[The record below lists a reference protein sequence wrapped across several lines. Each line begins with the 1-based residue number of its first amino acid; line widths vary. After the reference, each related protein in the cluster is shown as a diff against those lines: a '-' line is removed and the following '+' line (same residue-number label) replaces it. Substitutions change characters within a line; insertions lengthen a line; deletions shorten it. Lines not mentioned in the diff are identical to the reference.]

1 MAASSSS
8 CPFDAFLSFRGD
20 DVRKTFAD
28 HVYAALTGA
37 GIHTFRD
44 DEEIERGK
52 NIDQELTK
60 AIQQSKVAVIVFS
73 PDHAS
78 SRWCLDE
85 LLMINERRKSD
96 GMHILPIFYHVDPSA
111 VRRQKE
117 SFKEAFDR
125 HEQQLKEEI
134 DKVERW
140 RAALKEVADLGGE
153 VLKDQYEA
161 PFIQNIVKLVAN
173 KLDRKLLHV
182 GSYLTGIDD
191 YVGRINQWLQ
201 DESTNVRI
209 LVLYGI
215 GGVGKTIIA
224 KTVYNQ
230 NSHKFERSCFLADVA
245 ETSEQPKGMNS
256 LQEQLLS
263 DIHKRESV
271 KIYNVDE
278 GVMKIKDAM
287 CCRKVIIIL
296 DNVDNSEQFKSI
308 IGEQEWLSSGSKIIV
323 TTRLKCLLSEGCWKL
338 HIEPLSVKNSH
349 KLFALHAFGREDS
362 PENFDEPSERV
373 VSLCDGLPL
382 ALCVLGSFLR
392 RRSIDEWKSE
402 IKELQ
407 EIPDSRIQKILRK
420 SFDSL
425 HNDRHRSIFLHIVF
439 FFIGWDKD
447 VVVKILEGC
456 GFEAIIGVQHLLDRC
471 LIEINERNNLAMHQL
486 VRDMGREVVRQESPD
501 EPGERSRICNHKE
514 GTKTI
519 RGLILDMHMLREENE
534 NSVEESVLGCEDSP
548 SMVNRLVGIVCQRIG
563 NIPKTSSTSADVI
576 KTEAFAN
583 MHQLNV
589 LLLNDVK
596 LDGGYEDFP
605 KHLVC
610 LRWLRFP
617 LNSMPTCLNVEKL
630 VVLDMRHSR
639 LKHAWQGKSF
649 PCLKILDLSH
659 SHLLTASPDFTGLPG
674 LESLLLKDCIN
685 LVKIDKSI
693 RVLRGLVLLNLEG
706 CINLRMLPDTIA
718 DLKSLE
724 ELNLT
729 GCSELKVLPK
739 ELAQM
744 ESLKVFFAG
753 GITLNELSFSSR
765 DVRGPWSWLS
775 GREGP
780 ESTMFSSAFLPLSL
794 THLILTNCNL
804 SDVKFTTELHLPSL
818 RHLVLRDNP
827 FDTISAE
834 IPGLPSLEY
843 LDITQC
849 NISNVIIK
857 VPTSIEEPNL
867 IGRSVT
873 RLSDLV
879 RFGLEDISSGCENR
893 FAASFCQNF
902 EQLVHSDCPYFRVK
916 FTIMNKN
923 IWCQLQYLG
932 DGPRPR
938 VILQENT
945 LGPSLARNL
954 LLWDMHKGKFEEAD
968 ETMSILAVMLILI
981 KVFK

>member
-1 MAASSSS
+1 
-8 CPFDAFLSFRGD
+8 
-20 DVRKTFAD
+20 
-28 HVYAALTGA
+28 
-37 GIHTFRD
+37 
-44 DEEIERGK
+44 
-52 NIDQELTK
+52 
-60 AIQQSKVAVIVFS
+60 
-73 PDHAS
+73 
-78 SRWCLDE
+78 
-85 LLMINERRKSD
+85 
-96 GMHILPIFYHVDPSA
+96 
-111 VRRQKE
+111 
-117 SFKEAFDR
+117 
-125 HEQQLKEEI
+125 
-134 DKVERW
+134 
-140 RAALKEVADLGGE
+140 
-153 VLKDQYEA
+153 
-161 PFIQNIVKLVAN
+161 
-173 KLDRKLLHV
+173 
-182 GSYLTGIDD
+182 
-191 YVGRINQWLQ
+191 
-201 DESTNVRI
+201 
-209 LVLYGI
+209 
-215 GGVGKTIIA
+215 
-224 KTVYNQ
+224 
-230 NSHKFERSCFLADVA
+230 
-245 ETSEQPKGMNS
+245 
-256 LQEQLLS
+256 
-263 DIHKRESV
+263 
-271 KIYNVDE
+271 
-278 GVMKIKDAM
+278 MKIKDAM

-308 IGEQEWLSSGSKIIV
+308 IGKQEWLSSGSKIIV

-338 HIEPLSVKNSH
+338 HIKPLSVKKSH

-362 PENFDEPSERV
+362 PENFDEHSERV

-382 ALCVLGSFLR
+382 ALRVLGSFLR

-486 VRDMGREVVRQESPD
+486 IRDMGREVVRQESPD

-519 RGLILDMHMLREENE
+519 RGLILDMHLLREEKHVGPISNYGNYSHE
-534 NSVEESVLGCEDSP
+534 NSVEESVLGCEDNR
-548 SMVNRLVGIVCQRIG
+548 SMHDRLGGIVRQRIV
-563 NIPKTSSTSADVI
+563 NCIPKTSSTSADVI

-583 MHQLNV
+583 MRQLNV
-589 LLLNDVK
+589 LLLDDVK

-630 VVLDMRHSR
+630 VVLDMRYSR

-659 SHLLTASPDFTGLPG
+659 SHLLTTTPDFTGLPG

-685 LVKIDKSI
+685 LVKIDDSI
-693 RVLRGLVLLNLEG
+693 AVLRALVLLNLEG
-706 CINLRMLPDTIA
+706 CAKLKELPKTIS

-724 ELNLT
+724 ELYLT

-739 ELAQM
+739 VLAQM

-780 ESTMFSSAFLPLSL
+780 ESTMFSSAFLPRSL
-794 THLILTNCNL
+794 THLILPNCNL
-804 SDVKFTTELHLPSL
+804 SDGKFTTDLHLPSL

-827 FDTISAE
+827 LNTISAE
-834 IPGLPSLEY
+834 IPGLPSLVY
-843 LDITQC
+843 LDITLC
-849 NISNVIIK
+849 NNSNVIIK
-857 VPTSIEEPNL
+857 VPTSIEELNW

-873 RLSDLV
+873 SLSDLL
-879 RFGLEDISSGCENR
+879 RFGLEHISSGRENR
-893 FAASFCQNF
+893 FTESFPQNVV
-902 EQLVHSDCPYFRVK
+902 QPGQSDWPHILVK
-916 FTIMNKN
+916 TIIMNN
-923 IWCQLQYLG
+923 NDWYHMHLE

-945 LGPSLARNL
+945 SGPSRQTVLDPSL
-954 LLWDMHKGKFEEAD
+954 LLWDMRKEKLAKVDKGYMKIGRLLAD
-968 ETMSILAVMLILI
+968 EEVPIESLLSHQEGGDELGTLDLDELGTLDLE
-981 KVFK
+981 KYLEKYLD